1 MAPGRSEV
9 ALDFKLNTHVS
20 QLNFAGEYLFL
31 TCEDINP
38 REKNQNGT
46 QENPEKNQQKEERE
60 IASKGDH
67 GPPFLASSDHLVFST
82 DSGFRF
88 HTRRRPRLKT
98 GGTSEQAMSDDE

>member
-9 ALDFKLNTHVS
+9 ALDFELNTHVS

-46 QENPEKNQQKEERE
+46 QENPENPQNGPQENPEKPSRRRKVNRQQKQ
-60 IASKGDH
+60 ADH
-67 GPPFLASSDHLVFST
+67 GEEEAIKT
-82 DSGFRF
+82 D
-88 HTRRRPRLKT
+88 
-98 GGTSEQAMSDDE
+98 

>member
-9 ALDFKLNTHVS
+9 ALDFELNTHVS

-46 QENPEKNQQKEERE
+46 QENPENPQN
-60 IASKGDH
+60 
-67 GPPFLASSDHLVFST
+67 GPQENPEKPS
-82 DSGFRF
+82 
-88 HTRRRPRLKT
+88 RRRKGKSPAKVIIALRSSLRQT
-98 GGTSEQAMSDDE
+98 ILFFPQILGSASTPGADRG